1 MASLNCANAA
11 EMDGSLQN
19 TSTLM
24 DWVRPGMVLLGLLVA
39 MVILI
44 LLIVFE
50 KDVSLIFGTSN
61 PNVTYS
67 VSIS

>member
-1 MASLNCANAA
+1 MASLNCANAS

-50 KDVSLIFGTSN
+50 KDVSLIFGTGD

>member
-1 MASLNCANAA
+1 
-11 EMDGSLQN
+11 MDGSLQN
-19 TSTLM
+19 TSSMM
-24 DWVRPGMVLLGLLVA
+24 DWVRPGMVLLGLLVT

-50 KDVSLIFGTSN
+50 KDVSLNFGTSN